1 MNLSEQ
7 ILRNMTTDELLIA
20 AESTASDAMD
30 RMVFEFLTERIQ
42 KTLQDSQNE
51 LEEKQEE
58 IDELRDQLKEAK
70 EALEKIHKIASEVVE
85 DDDPN
90 YQSMLKA
97 LMRVDDIAF
106 EAKEEIVEGLFL

>member
-7 ILRNMTTDELLIA
+7 TLRNMTTDELLSV

-30 RMVFEFLTERIQ
+30 RMVFEFLTERTQ
-42 KTLQDSQNE
+42 KSLQDSQDE

-58 IDELRDQLKEAK
+58 IDELRDQLKDAK
-70 EALEKIHKIASEVVE
+70 EALEKIIKIASEALE
-85 DDDPN
+85 DDDSN
-90 YQSMLKA
+90 YQQMFKA